1 MKAHSSFTQLGGKL
15 RREKGLKKIELEYA
29 RRGKRRNCDKTTL
42 ASSTEF
48 QLRIQGMVARK
59 EFYLFELWS
68 VRAVTDVISSTRAIL
83 LHTLYLKLNG
93 KMICINGGP
102 KHCQYMRKKV
112 ILMVILFQYIGH
124 VKRVADSRLSKQFPS
139 GLLKMGILTA
149 HEQKKCFKDTV
160 DTHSNNVEN
169 LALIQILCSIVQST
183 VSR

>member
-1 MKAHSSFTQLGGKL
+1 MPGG
-15 RREKGLKKIELEYA
+15 EKGRTVIRPRWLLPLNSNWE
-29 RRGKRRNCDKTTL
+29 
-42 ASSTEF
+42 
-48 QLRIQGMVARK
+48 IQGMVARK

-68 VRAVTDVISSTRAIL
+68 VRAVTDVISSSWAIL
-83 LHTLYLKLNG
+83 LHTLYLKLKG

-169 LALIQILCSIVQST
+169 LTLIQMPCSIVQST
-183 VSR
+183 VSRWELSTKNREEHDTW